1 MDVTKTLQD
10 VPALHSIAGIAAGNV
25 YIAKPGADPKVFNS
39 DLRGGQKVVLE
50 TQDGE
55 TLELTTRDK
64 IRIKPSAKGT
74 YLNAVDLATFNNVA
88 NPQMRLYTGWDTFA
102 KVRSS
107 VGVALLLPA
116 VLAVLT
122 AIVGIFFLLSS
133 GASQAQSCQLL
144 IEGHQAPAVT
154 LPRLICGP
162 LTMPWWRSTLT
173 GSLVTGGIA
182 VLTALVGISTLPSH
196 YRFGKKPT
204 SNG

>member
-1 MDVTKTLQD
+1 MEVTRTLQC
-10 VPALHSIAGIAAGNV
+10 VPDLYEITGIAAGNV
-25 YIAKPGADPKVFNS
+25 YIAKPSADPEVFNS
-39 DLRGGQKVVLE
+39 DLRGGQKVVLR
-50 TQDGE
+50 TQQGE
-55 TLELTTRDK
+55 TLELTTRCE
-64 IRIKPSAKGT
+64 IGGEPSAKGT
-74 YLNAVDLATFNNVA
+74 YLNAVDLATFNDVA

-102 KVRSS
+102 KVRSA

-144 IEGHQAPAVT
+144 MEGHQAPAVT
-154 LPRLICGP
+154 LPKLICGP
-162 LTMPWWRSTLT
+162 PTMPWWRSTLT

-204 SNG
+204 SSG